1 MAHPVPAQVLLVRV
15 LVRQAVELRSA
26 VVVVGLALS
35 VPEPWR
41 CWLRRASAALPSSL
55 PQLLH
60 PAGTV
65 RAQGP

>member
-1 MAHPVPAQVLLVRV
+1 MLLAQVLARE
-15 LVRQAVELRSA
+15 AVELRSA
-26 VVVVGLALS
+26 AVVAVRLALS
-35 VPEPWR
+35 VLEPWR

-55 PQLLH
+55 LQLLH